1 MMSRSRLLLA
11 LLTLSGVVV
20 SLPATAGASTTSTS
34 ASTTSS
40 TEASN
45 PLVRPHQFAP
55 HGAPRG
61 STALGAVPGTQRLS
75 LSVVLP
81 PSNTAG
87 LHSLLANL
95 YNPSSPQFHQ
105 WLKPG
110 QFATEFGPS
119 SSDVATVESWLH
131 ERGLS
136 STARS
141 GSAINVSASVSKVS
155 VALGTSFER
164 YRLRSGQVGYLAHD
178 APLVPDNL
186 AHGQVASIIGLNT
199 LTNYRPEALK
209 SVSSDR
215 LTSNASLQPMADGLN
230 PCSGA
235 TTALANFGTG
245 ASLDQIGASYGISS
259 LLNDNQNGHGETIG
273 LYELAPHSASDVSSY
288 LSCFGLAN
296 SVSTVP
302 VDGGSFTDP
311 GGEVEAD
318 LDIEQAATQAP
329 GASIVSYEGPNSTQG
344 VYDVW
349 STIVSDDVAQVV
361 STSWGEC
368 EAIALQDGMS
378 GGFSTLFTQ
387 AAMQGQ
393 SIFAATGDSGSED
406 CYPTDGS
413 TSLAVDYPA
422 SDPGVTAVGGTTLGT
437 NSEVVWNDC
446 QRQEATAACGEE
458 GVTGATGG
466 GVSAFETRQSD
477 QPVVDVPA
485 EVSCLNGCREVPDVS
500 ANAGTPMEIYC
511 LQAGCSGG
519 WAFARGTSFAAP
531 LWAGLAADRSD
542 GCTAQTGLFN
552 PALYALYG
560 QGAYGS
566 AFTDITSGSG
576 DNDLIGG
583 GTNIGQYPAL
593 SGYDLASGI
602 GSPIAGGLS
611 CPEVTSV
618 TPGQSGDQVVVS
630 GLGLE
635 HATIDFG
642 GSAASVVPG
651 TASAT
656 AVTVV
661 VPSGSGTVTVG
672 GTSVLGTGT
681 NTWSFTYP
689 AITTTSLGAGVVGQP
704 YSQTLT
710 AVGVSAPESW
720 TATPGSL
727 PAGLGLNSSSGVI
740 SGTPTTAVSSQNVSI
755 TLTAD
760 QNTVLTATLPIRI
773 FSSASTTTA
782 TVTPSNSDLGS
793 SVTFRADVTSS
804 SGTPTG
810 TVTFSIGSTP
820 LCTTPALVSG
830 IGSCASTAA
839 PAGSNTVTATYSDD
853 ATFAPSTGSTSLVVA
868 DGPYSPLAPVRIC
881 DTRPNNPSNLT
892 SITGAPANQCNG
904 QNNIG
909 STLAAGGTKSIA
921 VAGDFGVPSGATA
934 VVLNVTVVNPTAP
947 GYLSVYPKGAA
958 QPMASNIDYVTGQV
972 VPNLVEVGTGTA
984 GEVTFYASTPTD
996 IVVDVEGYTS
1006 LASAG
1011 LYTALSDPVR
1021 ICDTRAGDPSMLDSA
1036 PVNQCNGANNAGA
1049 TLGAGGTRNVQV
1061 TGISTIPAGATAAVL
1076 NVTDANPAAPG
1087 YMTVYPQGGVPPTA
1101 SNLNYVAGQ
1110 VTDNRVIVPLSASGG
1125 ISVYSSAGADV
1136 IVDVSGYYS
1145 AGTGTEFNAEPAPV
1159 RICDT
1164 RAGNPSSLTGSSTQ
1178 CNGNPVSPGQSRIVN
1193 VSGLAGVPITA
1204 KAVAVNVIG
1213 VNPSA
1218 PTFLTV
1224 FPNALPSPLVSDL
1237 NEIAGD
1243 VRANMA
1249 VATLSSTG
1257 TITIFN
1263 YTGSVNVVVDVLGWY
1278 S

>member
-1 MMSRSRLLLA
+1 MVGRSRLLVATLA
-11 LLTLSGVVV
+11 LTGFVV
-20 SLPATAGASTTSTS
+20 SLPSTAGASTTTSTNG
-34 ASTTSS
+34 STT
-40 TEASN
+40 TSN

-61 STALGAVPGTQRLS
+61 STALGAVPATQRLD

-95 YNPSSPQFHQ
+95 YNPASPQFHQ
-105 WLKPG
+105 WLTPG
-110 QFATEFGPS
+110 QFATQFGPS
-119 SSDVATVESWLH
+119 SSNVATVETWLRG
-131 ERGLS
+131 RGLS
-136 STARS
+136 ATLRS
-141 GSAINVSASVSKVS
+141 GSAIDVSAPVSKVS
-155 VALGTSFER
+155 AALGTSFER

-199 LTNYRPEALK
+199 LTDYRPESLK
-209 SVSSDR
+209 SAPSDHP
-215 LTSNASLQPMADGLN
+215 TGNASLQPKADGLN

-235 TTALANFGTG
+235 TTALANFGNG
-245 ASLDQIGASYGISS
+245 ASLDQIGASYGIGT
-259 LLNDNQNGHGETIG
+259 LLNNNQNGHGETIG
-273 LYELAPHSASDVSSY
+273 LYELAPHSAGDVSSY
-288 LSCFGLAN
+288 LNCFGLAN
-296 SVSTVP
+296 AVTTVP
-302 VDGGSFTDP
+302 VDGGSFSDP
-311 GGEVEAD
+311 NGGEVEAD
-318 LDIEQAATQAP
+318 LDIQQVATQAP
-329 GASIVSYEGPNSTQG
+329 GASIVSYEGPNTGQG

-349 STIVSDDVAQVV
+349 NTIVTDDAAQVV

-368 EAIALQDGMS
+368 EAIALQGGMS

-387 AAMQGQ
+387 AAAQGQ

-406 CYPTDGS
+406 CYPSDLA

-422 SDPGVTAVGGTTLGT
+422 SDPGVTAVGGTTLGS
-437 NSEVVWNDC
+437 NSQVVWNDC
-446 QRQEATAACGEE
+446 QTQESSTVCGEQA
-458 GVTGATGG
+458 GTGATGG
-466 GVSAFETRQSD
+466 GVSGIESRQNG
-477 QPVVDVPA
+477 QPAVNVPA

-511 LQAGCSGG
+511 LQAGCIGG
-519 WAFARGTSFAAP
+519 WAFARGTSFASP
-531 LWAGLAADRSD
+531 FWAGLVADRSD
-542 GCTAQTGLFN
+542 GCTTQTGLFN
-552 PALYALYG
+552 PALYALYS

-566 AFTDITSGSG
+566 AFTDIKSG

-583 GTNIGQYPAL
+583 GTNVGQYPAL
-593 SGYDLASGI
+593 NGYDLASGI

-618 TPGQSGDQVVVS
+618 TPGQSGHQVVVT

-635 HATIDFG
+635 HAAIDFG

-656 AVTVV
+656 AATVV

-672 GTSVLGTGT
+672 GSGVLGTGT
-681 NTWSFTYP
+681 NTVAFTYP
-689 AITTTSLGAGVVGQP
+689 TITTTSLAAGVVGQP
-704 YSQTLT
+704 YSQTLA
-710 AVGVSAPESW
+710 AVGVSAQESW

-727 PAGLGLNSSSGVI
+727 PAGLTLNAASGVI
-740 SGTPTTAVSSQNVSI
+740 TGTPTTAAPSQNLSV

-760 QNTVLTATLPIRI
+760 QGTVLTATLPIRI
-773 FSSASTTTA
+773 FSSASTTTVTA
-782 TVTPSNSDLGS
+782 TPTNPNLGR
-793 SVTFRADVTSS
+793 SVTFGADVTSS
-804 SGTPTG
+804 TGTPTG
-810 TVTFSIGSTP
+810 TVTFSIGSIS

-830 IGSCASTAA
+830 VGSCASSAA

-853 ATFAPSTGSTSLVVA
+853 GTFAPSTGSTSLAVA
-868 DGPYSPLAPVRIC
+868 DGPYTPLGPVRIC

-892 SITGAPANQCNG
+892 STAGAPVAQCNG
-904 QNNIG
+904 GGGNSG
-909 STLAAGGTKSIA
+909 STLAGGGTKSIT
-921 VAGDFGVPSGATA
+921 VAGAFGVPSGATA
-934 VVLNVTVVNPTAP
+934 VVLNVTVVNPTAA
-947 GYLSVYPKGAA
+947 GYLSVYPRGAA
-958 QPMASNIDYVTGQV
+958 QPMASNINYVSGQV
-972 VPNLVEVGTGTA
+972 VPNLVEVGAGTA
-984 GEVTFYASTPTD
+984 GEVTFYASMPTD

-1006 LASAG
+1006 VAAAG
-1011 LYTALSDPVR
+1011 LYTALSAPVR
-1021 ICDTRAGDPSMLDSA
+1021 ICDTRAGDPSTLDSP
-1036 PVNQCNGANNAGA
+1036 PVNQCNGANNGGETLAAGS
-1049 TLGAGGTRNVQV
+1049 TKSIQV

-1087 YMTVYPQGGVPPTA
+1087 ILTVYPQGPSTPTA

-1110 VTDNRVIVPLSASGG
+1110 VTANRVIVPLSASGG
-1125 ISVYSSAGADV
+1125 ISIYTSVRADV

-1145 AGTGTEFNAEPAPV
+1145 TGTGTEFNAEPAPV

-1164 RAGNPSSLTGSSTQ
+1164 RPDNPSGLSGSSAQ
-1178 CNGNPVSPGQSRIVN
+1178 CNSNPISPGQSRTVN
-1193 VSGLAGVPITA
+1193 VSALAGVPTTA
-1204 KAVAVNVIG
+1204 KAVAVNVTG
-1213 VNPSA
+1213 VTPSA

-1224 FPNALPSPLVSDL
+1224 LPNALPSPLTSDL

-1249 VATLSSTG
+1249 IATLSSTG

-1263 YTGSVNVVVDVLGWY
+1263 YAGSINVVVDVLGWY